1 MHQNDMQNFTKSVLL
16 LSLLALGSLTSTAQ
30 GFKSYLQYDDNLDP
44 LKLTT
49 TEIISEQDTDNVLLT
64 GAIKR
69 SSVDQTA
76 LAYWL
81 RINRDGYSFENGAL
95 TTTQFNSAHEIN
107 ALSICQDEDGNM
119 LIAGS
124 SAQQPGVP
132 GRERTLHSIKA
143 NGKLNWSIGQAEHDF
158 VSVIWDNANARFV
171 ALSNNDDNLNPTTDI
186 MISQWDASGTLL
198 NHQTLETPTQDDAV
212 KLIAVNGGYAVVA
225 NSDVAN
231 QSQILVARFDTD
243 LNLLNATQ
251 YVVTDFVHDIQD
263 LVYDGDET
271 LMINGTATDP
281 ASNKTFGF
289 LMGIN
294 SDDDPIFDYTYNL
307 GASEQVSFSGLAHYQ
322 TNVDGR
328 ESGYLISGSYHDPAT
343 PDERRSLV
351 FNLRPDG
358 TLVWART
365 YSVFPTISDQDFDET
380 LSDIHYLGRE
390 QEFVSAGV
398 FHETVNGVTRK
409 KMIMFVRANVINGQ
423 IDVQQGDCS
432 EPLRLQTFS
441 HTVAMNPLA
450 VNLYQA
456 ASVSNPSY
464 FEIGRAHV

>member
-1 MHQNDMQNFTKSVLL
+1 MQNFTKSVLL

-231 QSQILVARFDTD
+231 QSHILLARFDTD

-263 LVYDGDET
+263 LVY
-271 LMINGTATDP
+271 
-281 ASNKTFGF
+281 
-289 LMGIN
+289 
-294 SDDDPIFDYTYNL
+294 
-307 GASEQVSFSGLAHYQ
+307 
-322 TNVDGR
+322 
-328 ESGYLISGSYHDPAT
+328 
-343 PDERRSLV
+343 
-351 FNLRPDG
+351 
-358 TLVWART
+358 
-365 YSVFPTISDQDFDET
+365 
-380 LSDIHYLGRE
+380 
-390 QEFVSAGV
+390 
-398 FHETVNGVTRK
+398 
-409 KMIMFVRANVINGQ
+409 
-423 IDVQQGDCS
+423 
-432 EPLRLQTFS
+432 
-441 HTVAMNPLA
+441 
-450 VNLYQA
+450 
-456 ASVSNPSY
+456 
-464 FEIGRAHV
+464 